1 LRGTTAEWEIHAGD
15 FDLCHLR
22 CLVDHCEVHRVDRSV
37 MAVADEHGQLQD
49 RPHQE
54 GSML

>member
-22 CLVDHCEVHRVDRSV
+22 CLVDHCQVHRVDRSV